1 MLIHAHVKIRM
12 RMYPYTKCVQM
23 GVIFS
28 IHAATCAC
36 VRMTRAYENLAHVH
50 PLGEPSN
57 LIFGKNWDFVPTE
70 GPSVRGGVDLVGT
83 KSQIFPKI
91 RFEGSP

>member
-36 VRMTRAYENLAHVH
+36 VRMTRAYENLAHAH

-57 LIFGKNWDFVPTE
+57 LFFGKIWDL
-70 GPSVRGGVDLVGT
+70 SQLRGGVCQSQLFQT
-83 KSQIFPKI
+83 KTTTILKAFFYFFLQ
-91 RFEGSP
+91 